1 MRLNMLSMISRKAVV
16 LTGIIACIALSAFTH
31 KNEDGVPEP
40 AAKNLMILPKN
51 ISADSLHELM
61 ESYTRE
67 LGVTCSFCHARSES
81 DTLHLDF
88 ASDANGMKKKA
99 RFMIMMTAGI
109 NDQYFAEENF
119 GGTVKTVTC
128 FTCHHG
134 QKEPELEQ
142 APKE

>member
-1 MRLNMLSMISRKAVV
+1 MFRILPRKTLV
-16 LTGIIACIALSAFTH
+16 LTAMIACFALAAFTH
-31 KNEDGVPEP
+31 KNDDGEQDP
-40 AAKNLMILPKN
+40 APKNLKVLPKN

-61 ESYTRE
+61 ESYSHE
-67 LGVTCSFCHARSES
+67 LGVTCGFCHAKSES

-99 RFMIMMTAGI
+99 RFMIMMTSGI

-119 GGTVKTVTC
+119 GSTTMTVNC

-134 QKEPELEQ
+134 QKEPEIFQ
-142 APKE
+142 MPKE